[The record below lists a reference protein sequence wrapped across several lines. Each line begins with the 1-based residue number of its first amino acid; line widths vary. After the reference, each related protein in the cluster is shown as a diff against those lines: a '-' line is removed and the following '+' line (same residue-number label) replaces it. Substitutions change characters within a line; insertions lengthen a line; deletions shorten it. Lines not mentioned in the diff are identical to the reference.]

1 MVGKKRSLKPG
12 TPADKTA
19 KSMPE
24 VKPVK
29 KKQTVKKNRVHDTEK
44 ADNKASKVSIETIRR
59 LASHG
64 LTIEQIGC
72 FFGFDEKQNVFTE
85 LCEKHP
91 EYLDAF
97 NEGKALGI
105 DIATSCLFQQM
116 ENGNSQSTIFY
127 LKAKAGWS
135 DTQKIEVKADVN
147 THDIKSLSTADL
159 LKMQLQMKADD
170 DNEE

>member
-1 MVGKKRSLKPG
+1 
-12 TPADKTA
+12 
-19 KSMPE
+19 MPE
-24 VKPVK
+24 VKPAK
-29 KKQTVKKNRVHDTEK
+29 KRQTTKNNSPK
-44 ADNKASKVSIETIRR
+44 AKGEGDKASRVSIETIRR

-135 DTQKIEVKADVN
+135 DTQKIE
-147 THDIKSLSTADL
+147 
-159 LKMQLQMKADD
+159 MKAEVKTNRVEDMTMD
-170 DNEE
+170 ELLALKGRLENESESDTE

>member
-19 KSMPE
+19 KTMPE
-24 VKPVK
+24 TAPAK
-29 KKQTVKKNRVHDTEK
+29 KRTAKRNNSANAKGESDKV
-44 ADNKASKVSIETIRR
+44 SKVSIDTIRR

-127 LKAKAGWS
+127 LKAKTGWS

>member
-1 MVGKKRSLKPG
+1 
-12 TPADKTA
+12 
-19 KSMPE
+19 MPE
-24 VKPVK
+24 TAPVK
-29 KKQTVKKNRVHDTEK
+29 KRTAKKNNSTK
-44 ADNKASKVSIETIRR
+44 AKGEGDKASKVSIDTIRR

-135 DTQKIEVKADVN
+135 DTQKIE
-147 THDIKSLSTADL
+147 
-159 LKMQLQMKADD
+159 MKAEVKTNRIEDMTVEELLALKGRLE
-170 DNEE
+170 NESDPE

>member
-1 MVGKKRSLKPG
+1 MVGKKRELKPG

-19 KSMPE
+19 KSIPE
-24 VKPVK
+24 TAPVK
-29 KKQTVKKNRVHDTEK
+29 KRTAKKNNSTK
-44 ADNKASKVSIETIRR
+44 AKGEGDKASKVSIDTIRR

-135 DTQKIEVKADVN
+135 DTQKIE
-147 THDIKSLSTADL
+147 
-159 LKMQLQMKADD
+159 MKAEVKTNRIEDMTVEELLALKD
-170 DNEE
+170 RLENESDPE

>member
-1 MVGKKRSLKPG
+1 MPETAPAKKR
-12 TPADKTA
+12 TA
-19 KSMPE
+19 KRNNSANAKGE
-24 VKPVK
+24 SDKV
-29 KKQTVKKNRVHDTEK
+29 
-44 ADNKASKVSIETIRR
+44 SKVSIDTIRR

-135 DTQKIEVKADVN
+135 DTQKIE
-147 THDIKSLSTADL
+147 
-159 LKMQLQMKADD
+159 MKAEVKTNRVEDMTMEELLAMKGRLE
-170 DNEE
+170 NESESDTE